1 VTNSICPGPFPEP
14 PIRPPPGPKTERSQ
28 SPAGLS
34 LIRTMNDEAG
44 GCTVS
49 LKRSQFVSVGLLHP
63 LTFGAITVP
72 LQTSDGLA
80 SEIVPE
86 PGVAA
91 VDDVSGT
98 RSAVAAVATAKTAS
112 ASRARAR
119 RGRCCVTLFPLRK

>member
-1 VTNSICPGPFPEP
+1 
-14 PIRPPPGPKTERSQ
+14 
-28 SPAGLS
+28 
-34 LIRTMNDEAG
+34 
-44 GCTVS
+44 
-49 LKRSQFVSVGLLHP
+49 LHP